1 MKVHHKQGGSR
12 IFERDNLDRANMA
25 GMLSR
30 QAGKQRLASKA
41 ANRHFNESHQEED
54 TSLIEIDLSSSSNS
68 SIRHQE
74 DHHEHHEPSHLNTF
88 DRERDEQIL
97 FGLGRQAAASNS
109 SESSDRE
116 EDDDSQAAGDLES
129 PREELSYR
137 HLGGRSPVRD
147 AWGTIKHHMQSK
159 RAASPLANGGR
170 TTTSD
175 GHSHRWSKALN
186 RYTIEIGT
194 QGGRLRHEECRE
206 NISDSKAT

>member
-1 MKVHHKQGGSR
+1 MKVHHKQGSSR
-12 IFERDNLDRANMA
+12 IFERDNLDRANMT
-25 GMLSR
+25 GILSR

-74 DHHEHHEPSHLNTF
+74 EHHEPTHLNTF

-116 EDDDSQAAGDLES
+116 EDDDS
-129 PREELSYR
+129 
-137 HLGGRSPVRD
+137 
-147 AWGTIKHHMQSK
+147 
-159 RAASPLANGGR
+159 
-170 TTTSD
+170 
-175 GHSHRWSKALN
+175 
-186 RYTIEIGT
+186 
-194 QGGRLRHEECRE
+194 
-206 NISDSKAT
+206 